1 MCATLIS
8 SMLAAGAAW
17 KMGEATV
24 AGDVRGEIFPRSW
37 VAPAATAAAPAP
49 YFRKSLLET
58 RFRVLSGLPFWFST
72 VMVLQH
78 TAGVYRVYRVQQ
90 LNDSDWAASPPSFAV
105 KVGTSA

>member
-1 MCATLIS
+1 
-8 SMLAAGAAW
+8 MLAAGAAW

-49 YFRKSLLET
+49 YFRKSLLER
-58 RFRVLSGLPFWFST
+58 RFRVLSGLPFSFST

-78 TAGVYRVYRVQQ
+78 TAGVYRVQQ

-105 KVGTSA
+105 KVGTSAT